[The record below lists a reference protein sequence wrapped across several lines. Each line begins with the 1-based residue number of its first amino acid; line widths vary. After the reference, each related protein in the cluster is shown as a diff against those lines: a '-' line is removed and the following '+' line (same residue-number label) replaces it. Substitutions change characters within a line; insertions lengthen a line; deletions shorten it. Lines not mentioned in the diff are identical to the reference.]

1 MASER
6 LFFRRIKTMLIMAD
20 GKPIRILIVDNHSL
34 VREAMYRLINIQSD
48 MEVVGEAANG
58 KVAVDS
64 YENFSPD
71 VTLMDLSMPVMNGID
86 AVRTIRQQHPD
97 ARFIILSAYDF
108 PEDIQKSTQA
118 GAVAYLLKDT
128 AREKLV
134 RVIRDVHQGQKF
146 L

>member
-1 MASER
+1 
-6 LFFRRIKTMLIMAD
+6 MLLMTQD

-34 VREAMYRLINIQSD
+34 VREAMTRLINIQSD
-48 MEVVGEAANG
+48 MEVVGEAVNG
-58 KVAVDS
+58 KMAVDTF
-64 YENFSPD
+64 ENISPD
-71 VTLMDLSMPVMNGID
+71 VTLMDLSMPVMSGIE
-86 AVRTIRQQHPD
+86 AVRTIRKNHPD

-128 AREKLV
+128 ARDKLV
-134 RVIRDVHQGQKF
+134 RVIREVHQGQRF

>member
-1 MASER
+1 
-6 LFFRRIKTMLIMAD
+6 MLLMTD

-34 VREAMYRLINIQSD
+34 VREAMTRLINIQSD

-64 YENFSPD
+64 YENISPD

-118 GAVAYLLKDT
+118 GASAYLLKDT
-128 AREKLV
+128 AREKLI
-134 RVIRDVHQGQKF
+134 RVIRDVHQGQRF